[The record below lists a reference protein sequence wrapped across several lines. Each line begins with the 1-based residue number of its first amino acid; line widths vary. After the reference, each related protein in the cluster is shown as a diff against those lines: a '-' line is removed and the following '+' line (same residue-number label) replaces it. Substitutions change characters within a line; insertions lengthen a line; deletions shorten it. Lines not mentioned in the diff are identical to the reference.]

1 MPSYALDA
9 SAVAVMLYRECQLDR
24 GVNFKLEI
32 VKELT
37 VHERIKVGFR
47 QFPGR

>member
-24 GVNFKLEI
+24 VFNDCQGI
-32 VKELT
+32 D
-37 VHERIKVGFR
+37 G
-47 QFPGR
+47 P